1 MKRVGRI
8 IVGLM
13 MWATAF
19 PAFGQS
25 APEGFRDLKWGATR
39 EQVSLAFPSAKCE
52 TKRSE
57 SVDWRCT
64 ARDEKVND
72 VSVMIIIGGYT
83 TGKVVGMSGFTLSF
97 KSNDVDRIVDTFEAR
112 YGKPSRVQ
120 EKDFLTKEGARVPNT
135 EWLWV
140 FPAATITILKHAGQ
154 LGGAFAI
161 VTLTSALD
169 EFRERTEQRKRGAG
183 KGL

>member
-39 EQVSLAFPSAKCE
+39 EQVSLAFPSANCE

-57 SVDWRCT
+57 SVDWTCT

-83 TGKVVGMSGFTLSF
+83 TGKVVGMSGFTSHSRKPCPLGREE
-97 KSNDVDRIVDTFEAR
+97 SNPCRGII
-112 YGKPSRVQ
+112 K
-120 EKDFLTKEGARVPNT
+120 
-135 EWLWV
+135 
-140 FPAATITILKHAGQ
+140 
-154 LGGAFAI
+154 
-161 VTLTSALD
+161 
-169 EFRERTEQRKRGAG
+169 GAG
-183 KGL
+183 GPLYPTPWLPRGFMTESSHDLAGE